1 MKNVKVSWSLLLALL
16 DKHISFW
23 VHITPWT
30 RLPRSLTS
38 MIWSSSKIQTLPV
51 LSFSPWKHFVIPFLA
66 GYVTFGMCFY
76 FKHRGIWSDW
86 RCCAWFLQAV
96 QTWSPEWVPSYSFHK
111 VRMRSPEAAEA
122 QEVSVHR
129 QQHYIRHLWYSTH
142 GTIVRELQWYSSH
155 STKVHAPA
163 VPPALLTSQW
173 CHS

>member
-1 MKNVKVSWSLLLALL
+1 MVIITCPAGQAHKLLGAHNTMNPSSTFTYIHDLELIKDPDSARAFLQSLEA
-16 DKHISFW
+16 
-23 VHITPWT
+23 
-30 RLPRSLTS
+30 
-38 MIWSSSKIQTLPV
+38 
-51 LSFSPWKHFVIPFLA
+51 FLA